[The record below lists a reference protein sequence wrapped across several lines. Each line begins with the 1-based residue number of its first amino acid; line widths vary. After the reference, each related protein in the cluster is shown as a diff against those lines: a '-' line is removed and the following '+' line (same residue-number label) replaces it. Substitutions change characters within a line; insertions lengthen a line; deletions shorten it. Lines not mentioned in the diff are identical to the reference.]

1 MSMKEK
7 FISTATGASP
17 PWPCNRDVGCSP
29 IYFDSSIE
37 SMSSEDGVHSS
48 IFFHQEKQSTIN
60 NGYINKVLH
69 IEPTSS
75 LSSSFCSSPSTN
87 TTPTLSATSSMKSS
101 STRGCSVPSNIQ
113 NNRSWP
119 VDLRFRRD
127 VKYRQQC
134 AQNNRYN
141 YLYQN
146 RTRITRSPMKKTS
159 NNMLK

>member
-1 MSMKEK
+1 MKEK

-17 PWPCNRDVGCSP
+17 PWLCNRDVGCSP

-37 SMSSEDGVHSS
+37 SMSSEDGVHS
-48 IFFHQEKQSTIN
+48 
-60 NGYINKVLH
+60 VLH

-87 TTPTLSATSSMKSS
+87 TTPTLSAVSSMKPVFLINDQYCKS